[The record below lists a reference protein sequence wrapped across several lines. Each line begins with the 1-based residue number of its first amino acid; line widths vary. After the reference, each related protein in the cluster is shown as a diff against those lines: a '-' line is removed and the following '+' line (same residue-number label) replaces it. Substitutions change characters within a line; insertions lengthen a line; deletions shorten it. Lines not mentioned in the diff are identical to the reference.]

1 MAKNPIRVCELAMPA
16 VVALVLFASAL
27 PSANARAASEGPEA
41 RALPSAAN
49 VEVDTYRVE
58 MTTAGPYK
66 SGAAGSVK
74 ITLTAKAGFHING
87 QYPYRFKASASAPAE
102 GVSYPKP
109 VLERADGQF
118 DEKSAVFS
126 LPFVVGHAG
135 KFAVGGVLNLSVCS
149 PASCIV
155 QKAPLDV
162 TITVQ

>member
-1 MAKNPIRVCELAMPA
+1 MAKNSIRVPELALPA
-16 VVALVLFASAL
+16 VVAVVLLAFAL
-27 PSANARAASEGPEA
+27 PSSNARAASEAPESP
-41 RALPSAAN
+41 ALPSAAN
-49 VEVDTYRVE
+49 VEVDTYRAE

-74 ITLTAKAGFHING
+74 ITLTAKEGFHING
-87 QYPYRFKASASAPAE
+87 QYPYRFKASAPAE

-118 DEKSAVFS
+118 EEKTAVFT

-135 KFAVGGVLNLSVCS
+135 KFVVGGVLNLSVCS

-162 TITVQ
+162 TVTAQ

>member
-1 MAKNPIRVCELAMPA
+1 MAKNPIRLPELALPA
-16 VVALVLFASAL
+16 AVFVVLFASAL
-27 PSANARAASEGPEA
+27 PSSNARAASEVPEG

-58 MTTAGPYK
+58 MTTFGPYK

-87 QYPYRFKASASAPAE
+87 QYPYRFKTSAPAE

-118 DEKSAVFS
+118 EEKTAVFT

-162 TITVQ
+162 TVTAQ